1 MEPLV
6 CSISS
11 MGRLKKWWL
20 KGRKLWVLIE
30 EEPTNEKKENTANE
44 ADEKEPEDK
53 EMTLKEYQKVL
64 EEKRKALE
72 ALKTEERKVEVD
84 KELAVMQ
91 QLSNKK
97 TNDDI
102 FVKLRTDKD
111 KRKETV
117 DKEEKAKKSLSINAF
132 LKPASGEKYF
142 NPGGLG
148 QGRGARGG
156 DDECC
161 NSYDEVRE
169 AYRRK
174 SWVVSLYQCK
184 REGFAQKIKDKEGE
198 GCNIYG
204 SVEVNKVA
212 GNFYLIKSF
221 HQSSIF
227 IPDLLAFQ
235 EDSYNVSRKPITF
248 GEAAAPLGVYVSLQV
263 KVMAHISKVSFN
275 SYQFPQ
281 KVNP

>member
-1 MEPLV
+1 MGGGNAQNSKMV
-6 CSISS
+6 C
-11 MGRLKKWWL
+11 
-20 KGRKLWVLIE
+20 
-30 EEPTNEKKENTANE
+30 EKKL
-44 ADEKEPEDK
+44 EKPK
-53 EMTLKEYQKVL
+53 AAGKGTLKSSL
-64 EEKRKALE
+64 
-72 ALKTEERKVEVD
+72 
-84 KELAVMQ
+84 Q
-91 QLSNKK
+91 QLQNDVGVLSRVTRSDLKNLLSDLECRKK
-97 TNDDI
+97 IRIN
-102 FVKLRTDKD
+102 FVIVRSFHLLPICHH
-111 KRKETV
+111 V
-117 DKEEKAKKSLSINAF
+117 MLLCLSLFMSVIGFLQSLSINEF

-161 NSYDEVRE
+161 NSYEEVRE

-174 SWVVSLYQCK
+174 SWGMTNPDLIDQCK

-204 SVEVNKVA
+204 SVEVNNVA

-235 EDSYNVSRKPITF
+235 EDSYNISHKINKLAF
-248 GEAAAPLGVYVSLQV
+248 GEY
-263 KVMAHISKVSFN
+263 
-275 SYQFPQ
+275 
-281 KVNP
+281 